1 MTVLCHHADM
11 SFWSEVWSEI
21 GVTGPQAV
29 SVIIASVVMYFAL
42 AVLLQILGQRLYA
55 NKSAA
60 GLAVVLVMGSVTART
75 MLGPGPT
82 MTAGLICLVT
92 LVLCEWIFDFIEFA
106 PRRPTVVWRD
116 GGPDRPALRRFH
128 IHVEQL
134 RGALRKAKVADVTV
148 IDVVL
153 LEPDG
158 TFTIVYKDQPLDPQ
172 LVKRVQLIE

>member
-1 MTVLCHHADM
+1 M
-11 SFWSEVWSEI
+11 SFWSEVWQEI
-21 GVTGPQAV
+21 GITGPQAV
-29 SVIIASVVMYFAL
+29 SVMIASVVMYFAL
-42 AVLLQILGQRLYA
+42 ALLLQVLGQRLYA

-116 GGPDRPALRRFH
+116 GGPDFKALRRFH
-128 IHVEQL
+128 IHVEVL
-134 RGALRKAKVADVTV
+134 RGALRKARVSHLEV
-148 IDVVL
+148 IDKVL

-158 TFTIVYKDQPLDPQ
+158 SFTILYKDSPLDPK
-172 LVKRVQLIE
+172 LTHRVQTLD